1 MATTYDE
8 IMTDTGER
16 ISRKAFSLD
25 DLAVWPDGSWATLG
39 DVWNN
44 EYAWK
49 SDDFEMIDQDDAAR
63 MGDLGI
69 YLD

>member
-16 ISRKAFSLD
+16 IPRKAFSLD
-25 DLAVWPDGSWATLG
+25 DYAVWPDGSWATLG
-39 DVWNN
+39 AVWSN

-49 SDDFEMIDQDDAAR
+49 SDDFEMVDQNDTAR
-63 MGDLGI
+63 LADLGI